1 MRQRITIWLLL
12 YIILGLSI
20 GTAFAEELTLLN
32 ALGEPVAYIDT
43 EDVTIYLWAGQPV
56 AYLTDAS
63 GEALSIHS
71 FPGEHLGWLQDGVIW
86 SHSGYAVG
94 FLEGALDI
102 PKQIEPRKGL
112 KQLKPRRG
120 LRGLAPPRP
129 AFNYQWSTGETLTGL
144 LSNPPSTSAA
154 PAPRSPATSV
164 YSSVGLRHWIRSV
177 QDGGR
182 AITLEDG
189 SMWEVYGL
197 DRIDSM
203 LWLPVTNIEVELARS
218 PIGDYRYMLINTDDD
233 EAVLAKYL
241 GSKYL
246 GR

>member
-1 MRQRITIWLLL
+1 MVASKLTREGRPVRQRIAIWLLL
-12 YIILGLSI
+12 HVTLGLSI

-63 GEALSIHS
+63 GEALSIYS
-71 FPGEHLGWLQDGVIW
+71 FPGEHLGWLQDGFIW

-94 FLEGALDI
+94 SLGSALDT
-102 PKQIEPRKGL
+102 PRKGL

-129 AFNYQWSTGETLTGL
+129 TFKFQWSTGETLTEL
-144 LSNPPSTSAA
+144 LSSPPSTSVV
-154 PAPRSPATSV
+154 PAPRSPMCP
-164 YSSVGLRHWIRSV
+164 GLGIRHWIRSV
-177 QDGGR
+177 KDRGR
-182 AITLEDG
+182 TITLEDG
-189 SMWEVYGL
+189 SMWEVHRL
-197 DRIDSM
+197 DRLDSM

-218 PIGDYRYMLINTDDD
+218 PIGDYRCMLINTDDD

-241 GSKYL
+241 G
-246 GR
+246 R